1 MPHSDI
7 EQLIK
12 QFAKLPGIGP
22 RSARRIVLH
31 LIRQPDDLMAPLAEQ
46 LQRTQSAVRN
56 CHLCGNVDT
65 TDPCQICNDERR
77 DLSTICVV
85 ESLADL
91 WALERSKMYRGQ
103 YHVLGGTL
111 SAIEGRGPE
120 ELNIPTLI
128 QRAKADAVSEIILAT
143 NITVEGQTTAHYV
156 TEQLQMQ
163 ETGVKV
169 SRLAQ
174 GIPVGGELDYLDD
187 GTLGTAMKA
196 RLPFA

>member
-77 DLSTICVV
+77 DRSTICVV

-163 ETGVKV
+163 ETVVKV